1 MLTLGAGTRVF
12 VAVEPVD
19 MRGSFDAL
27 AGHVR
32 RLHADP
38 LDGHVY
44 LFFSRNRRLL
54 KALWFD
60 RSGCFTAGSPIHPA
74 GGRLITTAA
83 TAERSFSSSSR
94 WVTSVCELIHSSRSM
109 LASQIRPHCRTALIR
124 TRCTWAWRIATMTAP
139 PTPSSGS
146 TALSPG

>member
-1 MLTLGAGTRVF
+1 MLTLGPHTRVF

-44 LFFSRNRRLL
+44 LFVSRRRRLL

-60 RSGCFTAGSPIHPA
+60 RTGWAVFAKRLERGSYELPEAPA
-74 GGRLITTAA
+74 GAETLPIDPAQLAMILEGIDLSARRRLRYQRREASREGR
-83 TAERSFSSSSR
+83 SND
-94 WVTSVCELIHSSRSM
+94 H
-109 LASQIRPHCRTALIR
+109 LASGIDNGPA
-124 TRCTWAWRIATMTAP
+124 
-139 PTPSSGS
+139 G
-146 TALSPG
+146 